1 MSETSYLQ
9 FFSENNFKK
18 SLQQLTTYIRP
29 ILNQAKLISDLC
41 TELFKSNARG
51 AVILSILHEKALN
64 SAGDIGGQN
73 ILYLLTKETSKPY
86 LNMITAWIQQGILID
101 DHSEFMITGNLT
113 NCQNHY
119 SSTDFSAREELGKE
133 KLQNV
138 YNDSYWEQHYSIV
151 RERIPRFLEPFAEK
165 ILNTGKY
172 LNVIREC
179 GIKLQPSQTEQV
191 AYHMGPNC
199 VRLFEAPID
208 KCYKFAA
215 KGKFKFL

>member
-1 MSETSYLQ
+1 MRNAQNDRL
-9 FFSENNFKK
+9 
-18 SLQQLTTYIRP
+18 
-29 ILNQAKLISDLC
+29 LC
-41 TELFKSNARG
+41 EL
-51 AVILSILHEKALN
+51 
-64 SAGDIGGQN
+64 
-73 ILYLLTKETSKPY
+73 
-86 LNMITAWIQQGILID
+86 
-101 DHSEFMITGNLT
+101 
-113 NCQNHY
+113 
-119 SSTDFSAREELGKE
+119 SAREELGKE

-215 KGKFKFL
+215 KGRRKLIAWSLNL